1 MPSQLK
7 PCSNNEKRSDSKWS
21 ESKWIFWSN
30 DRFLFGATVW
40 FYFFFHFHLSLDR
53 FAYRRRQNEFPII
66 GYGRESFFNW
76 ILVNHGNH
84 SLLSCLVRKSSIVV
98 CVCVWHV
105 AYWSQSEKVETSL
118 LLPNRNC
125 VLLGFPYHQTGPLP
139 PCNEQLSPS
148 FARSFPSIVRYLLKS

>member
-1 MPSQLK
+1 MFKQWKEIRQQMKWVKVDFLI
-7 PCSNNEKRSDSKWS
+7 KRSLS
-21 ESKWIFWSN
+21 FWSHC
-30 DRFLFGATVW
+30 LVLL
-40 FYFFFHFHLSLDR
+40 FFHFHLSLDR

-118 LLPNRNC
+118 LLPNLNC